1 MATCKLNAE
10 QFSHFI
16 SDFAGV
22 MLVYR
27 STNRDGVTSETAQHF
42 WGEDYEVSNIFSDP
56 KEMENEVFRVW
67 KNVVAT
73 FWSVKQKEMELRQD
87 NDGIR
92 SKLRASTPAEIII
105 HTSNRIRVRRY
116 ELEESVWSKIG
127 LVPTKKDLERTA
139 RDFKKAIH
147 AATKASFDALGFR
160 VDLQQ
165 LASPAQPKVTAEV
178 VVEPIVE
185 PIIEP
190 TVEPVVDV
198 AEVVVEP
205 IAETPEVVSEV
216 EPTEVAE
223 TAEVIELPKE
233 LSEDIAKTIE
243 TAPVPQRRRG
253 RPAKNN
259 KTAYAA

>member
-22 MLVYR
+22 MLVYK

-147 AATKASFDALGFR
+147 AATKASFDALSFR

-178 VVEPIVE
+178 VIEPI
-185 PIIEP
+185 
-190 TVEPVVDV
+190 
-198 AEVVVEP
+198 VEP
-205 IAETPEVVSEV
+205 IAETPEIVSEV
-216 EPTEVAE
+216 EPTEVVETVEIAE
-223 TAEVIELPKE
+223 TAEVIELPTTI
-233 LSEDIAKTIE
+233 SEEIAEVVE
-243 TAPVPQRRRG
+243 TAPVSQRRRG